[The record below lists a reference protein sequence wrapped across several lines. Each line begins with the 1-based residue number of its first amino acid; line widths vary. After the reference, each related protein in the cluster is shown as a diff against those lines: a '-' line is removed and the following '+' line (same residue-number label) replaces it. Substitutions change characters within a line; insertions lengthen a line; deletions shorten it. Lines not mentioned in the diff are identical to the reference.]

1 MLRQKKKYEYVVEK
15 LIDITK
21 ENGCKIARND
31 ENSFSMLVPFDYE
44 KYKDYY
50 AFSLYRHNSEKDDFK
65 IDGNI
70 FVCIPLRDDVEI
82 IYNSL
87 PIFEANPTAIGS
99 CYRTILPNDNN
110 LTMFIYDLKYNQL
123 AVPIYFGSNIIGNF
137 IFNLNTAIIN
147 PSQNGLAVYAYY
159 QGEDVYS
166 TLDDLV
172 GEGQYEDTIFNY
184 FRHGIYNGGPVDNL
198 VISLYGIKRHY
209 LE

>member
-1 MLRQKKKYEYVVEK
+1 
-15 LIDITK
+15 
-21 ENGCKIARND
+21 
-31 ENSFSMLVPFDYE
+31 MLVPFDYE

-70 FVCIPLRDDVEI
+70 FVCIPLRNDVEI

-87 PIFEANPTAIGS
+87 PIGKANPTAIGS
-99 CYRTILPNDNN
+99 CYRTILPNDYD
-110 LTMFIYDLKYNQL
+110 LTRFIYDKNINQL
-123 AVPIYFGSNIIGNF
+123 AVPIYFGSNIIGNLF
-137 IFNLNTAIIN
+137 FDLNSAIIV
-147 PSQNGLAVYAYY
+147 PSENSLGLYAGY

-172 GEGQYEDTIFNY
+172 GEDQYEDTIFNY
-184 FRHGIYNGGPVDNL
+184 FRHGIYNGGPVNNL